1 MIRDQ
6 AWWSES
12 SQAEHADA
20 DARQPP
26 RSPSPSYRTC
36 VVGTVLAPSWTMPNK
51 VDALRLMRKYEVEAC
66 AQVTRL
72 CTSKDTTAREHRY
85 EGMLLCEVRVGV
97 PLVLVLDG
105 RRRLVTSM
113 IQRVGPV
120 ADDVVEVQ
128 TSNSR
133 YAIRRFT
140 MRSARPA

>member
-1 MIRDQ
+1 MHEQ
-6 AWWSES
+6 
-12 SQAEHADA
+12 DA
-20 DARQPP
+20 A
-26 RSPSPSYRTC
+26 
-36 VVGTVLAPSWTMPNK
+36 
-51 VDALRLMRKYEVEAC
+51 
-66 AQVTRL
+66 
-72 CTSKDTTAREHRY
+72 AREHRY

-113 IQRVGPV
+113 IQRVEPA

-133 YAIRRFT
+133 YAIRRFM